1 MLDIFTHSA
10 LNDVEFIYVLNYLL
24 ALSLSIV
31 MTTPSSSLFS
41 TSKKFQTSLIKC
53 YDFNRD

>member
-31 MTTPSSSLFS
+31 MATPSFFLVHLKSSKLA
-41 TSKKFQTSLIKC
+41 L
-53 YDFNRD
+53 